1 MLKISRNSIGTFII
15 LKRLFY
21 FLITL
26 IFFSCE
32 NSHNKKISSSVD
44 LPKNSI
50 VKYAKGFDIQ
60 KFTDHKKLII
70 RNLSSEENHLTE
82 YILTSKS
89 KNEDVDF
96 KTTIQLPISKIV
108 VSSTTHIPMLELL
121 GVENTLVGFQ
131 GTDYISSKKTRKR
144 IDQGFVKELGSE
156 SSMNTEVLFNLD
168 PDLMIGFSMNKTN
181 KTYNFIENN
190 GIPVLING
198 DWLEETPLGRAEWI
212 KFFGV
217 LFDKEKKADSIFK
230 RIESNYYLAKNI
242 AKKNRRSP
250 TVLSGSIMQNNIWS
264 LPAGESFVAK
274 FLEDANTNYLWKE
287 TKGKGSLQL
296 SFESV
301 FEKAQDADF
310 WLAPGYFSS
319 KNELLDSNIYY
330 EKFSAFKKNKI
341 YTISSR
347 KGETGGIIYYE
358 LALTRPD
365 LVLKD
370 IIKITQPDVLP
381 DYELQFFDLMK

>member
-1 MLKISRNSIGTFII
+1 MLNISRNSISTFIV
-15 LKRLFY
+15 LKKLFY

-26 IFFSCE
+26 ILFGCE
-32 NSHNKKISSSVD
+32 NNHNKKISSGKEF
-44 LPKNSI
+44 PKNNL

-70 RNLSSEENHLTE
+70 KNLLGEENHLIE

-89 KNEDVDF
+89 ENDDVNF
-96 KTTIQLPISKIV
+96 KTTIQLPINKIV

-144 IDQGFVKELGSE
+144 IDQGFVKELGTE
-156 SSMNTEVLFNLD
+156 SSMNTEVLFDLE
-168 PDLMIGFSMNKTN
+168 PDVMIGFSMNKTN

-190 GIPVLING
+190 GIPVIING
-198 DWLEETPLGRAEWI
+198 DWMEETPLGRAEWI

-250 TVLSGSIMQNNIWS
+250 TILSGSIMQNNIWT
-264 LPAGESFVAK
+264 LPAGDSFVAK

-287 TKGKGSLQL
+287 SQGKGSLQL
-296 SFESV
+296 NFESV
-301 FEKAQDADF
+301 FDKAQHADF

-319 KNELLDSNIYY
+319 KKELLESNIHY
-330 EKFSAFKKNKI
+330 ENFSAFKKNKI

-347 KGETGGIIYYE
+347 KGETGGVIYYE
-358 LALTRPD
+358 MALTRPD

-370 IIKITQPDVLP
+370 IIKITQPNVLP

>member
-1 MLKISRNSIGTFII
+1 MKKLFRF
-15 LKRLFY
+15 RLPFRCRKFY

-26 IFFSCE
+26 IFFSCDK
-32 NSHNKKISSSVD
+32 NATKKITSNID
-44 LPKNSI
+44 LPKNSV
-50 VKYAKGFDIQ
+50 VKYAKGFDIK
-60 KFTDHKKLII
+60 KFARYKKLTIK
-70 RNLSSEENHLTE
+70 NPSNKENQYSEYLLISESDHDDMN
-82 YILTSKS
+82 
-89 KNEDVDF
+89 F
-96 KTTIQLPISKIV
+96 KASTIQLPVNKIV

-121 GVENTLVGFQ
+121 GVENCLVGFQ
-131 GTDYISSKKTRKR
+131 GTDYISSKKTRRR
-144 IDQGFVKELGSE
+144 IEQGFVKELGTE
-156 SSMNTEVLFNLD
+156 SSMNTEVLFDLE
-168 PDLMIGFSMNKTN
+168 PDVMIGFSMNKTN
-181 KTYNFIENN
+181 KTYNFIESN
-190 GIPVLING
+190 GIPVINNG

-230 RIESNYYLAKNI
+230 VIESNYYLAKSI
-242 AKKNRRSP
+242 AKKSKRTP
-250 TVLSGSIMQNNIWS
+250 TILSGSIMQNNIWS
-264 LPAGESFVAK
+264 LPAGDSFVAK

-287 TKGKGSLQL
+287 SQGKGSLQL

-301 FEKAQDADF
+301 FDKAQHANF
-310 WLAPGYFSS
+310 WIAPGYFST
-319 KNELLDSNIYY
+319 KKELLESNIHY

-341 YTISSR
+341 YTVSSR

-381 DYELQFFDLMK
+381 NYELQFFDLMK

>member
-1 MLKISRNSIGTFII
+1 MKKLFRF
-15 LKRLFY
+15 RLPFRYRKFY

-26 IFFSCE
+26 IFFSCGKDAT
-32 NSHNKKISSSVD
+32 KKHISD
-44 LPKNSI
+44 INLPKNSV
-50 VKYAKGFDIQ
+50 VKYAKGFDI
-60 KFTDHKKLII
+60 KNFSHYKKLTIKNPTI
-70 RNLSSEENHLTE
+70 KENQHSEYLLISESDHDDMN
-82 YILTSKS
+82 
-89 KNEDVDF
+89 F
-96 KTTIQLPISKIV
+96 KASTIQLPVNKIV

-121 GVENTLVGFQ
+121 GVENCLVGFQ
-131 GTDYISSKKTRKR
+131 GTDYISSKKTRRR
-144 IDQGFVKELGSE
+144 IEQGFVKELGTE
-156 SSMNTEVLFNLD
+156 SSMNTEVLFDLE
-168 PDLMIGFSMNKTN
+168 PDVMIGYSMNKTN
-181 KTYNFIENN
+181 KTYNFIESN
-190 GIPVLING
+190 GIPVIING

-230 RIESNYYLAKNI
+230 VIESNYYLAKSI
-242 AKKNRRSP
+242 AKKSKRTP
-250 TVLSGSIMQNNIWS
+250 TILSGSIMQNNIWS
-264 LPAGESFVAK
+264 LPAGDSFVAK

-287 TKGKGSLQL
+287 SQGKGSLQL

-301 FEKAQDADF
+301 FDKAQHANF
-310 WLAPGYFSS
+310 WIAPGYFST
-319 KNELLDSNIYY
+319 KKELLDSNIHY
-330 EKFSAFKKNKI
+330 EKFSAFKENKI
-341 YTISSR
+341 YTVSSR